1 LLFDFLRNDAKRIT
15 GTIANIIKNFNME
28 TDLTYYR
35 YDIEHWLDEN
45 EQEFGWAKTP
55 EDYAENAVKYH
66 NSNRCMSRC
75 ECINEDL
82 EYVTPK
88 LSPEDQIWFMEI
100 AKERIAMKWGVTIDE

>member
-1 LLFDFLRNDAKRIT
+1 
-15 GTIANIIKNFNME
+15 ME